1 MMRMKGN
8 GKESHSLV
16 RGELEAK
23 IPLCVHLLSSEGC
36 GAQRWGEIGKILTL
50 LFSPSRRLIMKMK
63 GTGKK
68 KATAR
73 RRRRLSTLA
82 GALTCSPIFVPS
94 ESFLGGTVFHKGLS
108 YYEDER
114 CWAGESDTL

>member
-1 MMRMKGN
+1 MFY
-8 GKESHSLV
+8 
-16 RGELEAK
+16 AF
-23 IPLCVHLLSSEGC
+23 HLG
-36 GAQRWGEIGKILTL
+36 Q
-50 LFSPSRRLIMKMK
+50 LFSPSRRLIMKIK

-114 CWAGESDTL
+114 CWAEDERCWAGEK